1 MLFRF
6 VITIDFK
13 RHIGNQSK
21 KMIHIRKT
29 YQQQIVAIEKESE
42 ILLNKQKYLPLLR
55 FISFFG
61 ILVLF
66 YMFLVAS
73 EVFYVYLSV
82 LSLLLFLLVT
92 WRDSVLKT
100 EIERCDRLRLICQN
114 EIKAMDGDYSPFE
127 PGEEYIDPDHSYSY
141 DLDMFGRNSLF
152 NCINRSVTIFGKNR
166 LAQYLKNAY
175 DFKDQI
181 SQRQTSI
188 CELSENIGF
197 RQQMQLVF
205 FGQKSAE
212 KDRQE
217 FAEWLASENMLL
229 PNRSF
234 TIIRYSLPVITIA
247 SIVLSII
254 GLVVVQI
261 PIMMVIIQLL
271 IVSMYGRKTMSV
283 QSLLTSKVGIITK
296 YAQFL
301 LLIENSNFKTP
312 FLIELKSKLSNEG
325 VDTPSTIIKKL
336 SKLLNWIDAN
346 LNIIAA
352 VILNGLF
359 LFNLHL
365 LASVEKWK
373 LRFGA
378 DIPVWFAIT
387 GEFDALSSLANFA
400 CNNPDYILPTQ
411 SLDEYLLEASD
422 LGHPLIPIEECVTNS
437 ITISGWN
444 QFCIITG
451 ANMSGKSTFLRTV
464 GTNYILA
471 MIGAPV
477 FASKFIFFPIQLHS
491 SIRTSD
497 SLSRKESFFYAELKR
512 LKGIISELE
521 SGQRTFILLDEILK
535 GTNSKDKQA
544 GSIALL
550 EQLIKYQSVGLIA
563 THDLILGDLI
573 KSYPSNISNLC
584 FEIQIVNDQM
594 NIDYKLQSGV
604 CQNLNATFLM
614 KKMGILIDK

>member
-1 MLFRF
+1 
-6 VITIDFK
+6 
-13 RHIGNQSK
+13 
-21 KMIHIRKT
+21 MIHIRKQ
-29 YQQQIVAIEKESE
+29 YEQQIEAIEKERE
-42 ILLNKQKYLPLLR
+42 ILLRKEKYLPLMR
-55 FISFFG
+55 FIFFVSSL
-61 ILVLF
+61 IMIYNYLIF
-66 YMFLVAS
+66 INSTFI
-73 EVFYVYLSV
+73 FLSV
-82 LSLLLFLLVT
+82 AALLLFVFFT
-92 WRDSVLKT
+92 FRDNVLKGK
-100 EIERCDRLRLICQN
+100 IERCDRLIQICRN
-114 EIKAMDGDYSPFE
+114 EIKSMDGDYSPFE
-127 PGEEYIDPDHSYSY
+127 PGDEYIDPDHSYSY
-141 DLDMFGRNSLF
+141 DLDLFGRNSLF

-166 LAQYLKNAY
+166 LADYFSNSF

-181 SQRQTSI
+181 TERQKSI
-188 CELSENIGF
+188 AELSENIGF

-205 FGQKSAE
+205 FGQKSVE
-212 KDRQE
+212 KDKQE
-217 FAEWLASENMLL
+217 FSEWLASENTLMH
-229 PNRSF
+229 NRIFNLIRF
-234 TIIRYSLPVITIA
+234 TLPVITIS
-247 SIVLSII
+247 SIILSIA
-254 GLVVVQI
+254 GLVVTQI
-261 PIMMVIIQLL
+261 PVMMVILQLL
-271 IVSMYGRKTMSV
+271 IVSGYGRKTMSV
-283 QSLLTSKVGIITK
+283 QALLTSKVGVISK

-301 LLIENSNFKTP
+301 LLIEKHKFKTP
-312 FLIELKSKLSNEG
+312 FLVDLKSRLSHNGKEA
-325 VDTPSTIIKKL
+325 PSTIIKQL
-336 SKLLNWIDAN
+336 SGLLNWIDNN
-346 LNIIAA
+346 LNLPVA
-352 VILNGLF
+352 VLLNGLF

-365 LASVEKWK
+365 LAAVEKWK
-373 LRFGA
+373 ARYGN
-378 DIPVWFAIT
+378 DIPRWFAIT

-400 CNNPDYILPTQ
+400 CNNPQYIYPEEAK
-411 SLDEYLLEASD
+411 DEYLLEAAD
-422 LGHPLIPIEECVTNS
+422 LGHPLIPINECVTNS

-477 FASKFIFFPIQLHS
+477 FASKFIFFPIRLHS

-550 EQLIKYQSVGLIA
+550 EQLIKYESVGLIA

-573 KSYPSNISNLC
+573 KSYPKNISNLC
-584 FEIQIVNDQM
+584 FEIQIVNDEM
-594 NIDYKLQSGV
+594 SIDYKLQDGV

>member
-1 MLFRF
+1 
-6 VITIDFK
+6 
-13 RHIGNQSK
+13 
-21 KMIHIRKT
+21 MIHIRKT
-29 YQQQIVAIEKESE
+29 YQQQIVAIEKERE
-42 ILLNKQKYLPLLR
+42 IFLNKEKYLPLLR

-66 YMFLVAS
+66 YMFLVTSAI
-73 EVFYVYLSV
+73 FYIYLSV
-82 LSLLLFLLVT
+82 SSLLSFLLIT
-92 WRDSVLKT
+92 WRDNVLKT
-100 EIERCDRLRLICQN
+100 KIERCDRLRLICLN

-127 PGEEYIDPDHSYSY
+127 PGDEYIDPDHNYSY

-166 LAQYLKNAY
+166 LAQYFKNAY
-175 DFKDQI
+175 DFRDQI
-181 SQRQTSI
+181 SPRQTSI
-188 CELSENIGF
+188 LELSKNIGF

-205 FGQKSAE
+205 FGQKSVE
-212 KDRQE
+212 KDREE
-217 FAEWLASENMLL
+217 FSEWLGSENSLL
-229 PNRSF
+229 QNRSF
-234 TIIRYSLPVITIA
+234 TIIRYLLPIVTIA
-247 SIVLSII
+247 SILLSII
-254 GLVVVQI
+254 DLIVIQI

-312 FLIELKSKLSNEG
+312 FLIELKSRLSQDG
-325 VDTPSTIIKKL
+325 VQTPATIIKKL
-336 SKLLNWIDAN
+336 SKLLNWMDAN

-373 LRFGA
+373 SRFGTN
-378 DIPVWFAIT
+378 IPVWFAIT

-400 CNNPDYILPTQ
+400 CNNPDYILPEQ

-573 KSYPSNISNLC
+573 RSYPENISNLC

-594 NIDYKLQSGV
+594 SIDYKLQKGV

>member
-1 MLFRF
+1 
-6 VITIDFK
+6 
-13 RHIGNQSK
+13 
-21 KMIHIRKT
+21 MIHIRKQ
-29 YQQQIVAIEKESE
+29 YEQQIEAIEKERE
-42 ILLNKQKYLPLLR
+42 ILLRKEKYLPLMR
-55 FISFFG
+55 FIFFVSSL
-61 ILVLF
+61 IMIYNYLIF
-66 YMFLVAS
+66 INSTFI
-73 EVFYVYLSV
+73 FLSV
-82 LSLLLFLLVT
+82 AALLLFVFFT
-92 WRDSVLKT
+92 FRDNVLKGK
-100 EIERCDRLRLICQN
+100 IERCDRLIQICRN
-114 EIKAMDGDYSPFE
+114 EIKSMDGDYSPFE
-127 PGEEYIDPDHSYSY
+127 PGDEYIDPDHSYSY
-141 DLDMFGRNSLF
+141 DLDLFGRNSLF

-166 LAQYLKNAY
+166 LADYFSNSF

-181 SQRQTSI
+181 TERQKSI
-188 CELSENIGF
+188 AELSENIGF

-205 FGQKSAE
+205 FGQKSVE
-212 KDRQE
+212 KDKQE
-217 FAEWLASENMLL
+217 FSEWLASENTLMH
-229 PNRSF
+229 NRIFNLIRF
-234 TIIRYSLPVITIA
+234 TLPVITIS
-247 SIVLSII
+247 SIILSIA
-254 GLVVVQI
+254 GLVVTQI
-261 PIMMVIIQLL
+261 PVMMVILQLL
-271 IVSMYGRKTMSV
+271 IVSGYGRKTMHV
-283 QSLLTSKVGIITK
+283 QSLLTSKVGVISK

-301 LLIENSNFKTP
+301 LLIEKHKFKTP
-312 FLIELKSKLSNEG
+312 FLADLKNRLSHNGKEA
-325 VDTPSTIIKKL
+325 PSTIIKQL
-336 SKLLNWIDAN
+336 SGLLNWIDNN
-346 LNIIAA
+346 LNLPVA
-352 VILNGLF
+352 VLLNGLF

-365 LASVEKWK
+365 LAAVEKWK
-373 LRFGA
+373 ARYGN
-378 DIPVWFAIT
+378 DIPRWFAIT

-400 CNNPDYILPTQ
+400 CNNPQYIYPEEAK
-411 SLDEYLLEASD
+411 DEYLLEAAD
-422 LGHPLIPIEECVTNS
+422 LGHPLIPINECVTNS

-477 FASKFIFFPIQLHS
+477 FASKFIFFPIRLHS

-550 EQLIKYQSVGLIA
+550 EQLIKYESVGLIA

-573 KSYPSNISNLC
+573 KSYPKNISNLC
-584 FEIQIVNDQM
+584 FEIKIVNDEM
-594 NIDYKLQSGV
+594 SIDYKLQDGV